1 VASRSAATSVPVRL
15 GPKGIS
21 ELTVVLY
28 QLYGNATLSSRL
40 VYSKRMEIVEDN
52 NAQPDQLNPQDRES
66 SIESDYYY
74 FAVGGQSARLE
85 LRGDWTILNVGELEN
100 IVDELSID
108 RLPVRAIDF
117 QCGGLQAFD
126 LSGAWLLYRTAQRL
140 EALGF
145 ATSFSGFRAEHM
157 KFIDD
162 ALDIDEPP
170 STEEPVLPLLVRL
183 SLAYASKV
191 EKLLQEL
198 RDRYLWFVSMSIGL
212 LATLLNPRRF
222 RWIAT
227 ARHIGD
233 AGINAIGIVALMAF
247 MVAIVLGF
255 QAQTQLA
262 QFGAQIFTID
272 LVSISIL
279 REMGGLLTAILVAGR
294 SGSAFAAEIGVMQ
307 LNEEVSAME
316 TMGISPFETLIIP
329 RLTALLICL
338 PLLIFIADAAGL
350 LGTLAMATLVLDI
363 PLDLA
368 LERFLALNPS
378 KHFMVGMI
386 KAPFFAI
393 VIGMIGTY
401 RGFYVER
408 SADAV
413 GRNTTSAVV
422 ESIFMVI
429 VVDALFSI
437 LFTEIGW

>member
-1 VASRSAATSVPVRL
+1 MASRSAATSVPVRL

-21 ELTVVLY
+21 ELTALVY
-28 QLYGNATLSSRL
+28 QVYGPATQSSSL
-40 VYSKRMEIVEDN
+40 VYSRQMELAEDP
-52 NAQPDQLNPQDRES
+52 NAQTDLLKSQSGES
-66 SIESDYYY
+66 SIESDYYL
-74 FAVGGQSARLE
+74 FAVGAESARLA
-85 LRGDWTILNVGELEN
+85 LRGNWTILNVGELED
-100 IVDELSID
+100 IVDKLSID
-108 RLPVRAIDF
+108 RIPVRVIDF

-162 ALDIDEPP
+162 VLDIDEPP
-170 STEEPVLPLLVRL
+170 LTEEPVLPLLVRL
-183 SLAYASKV
+183 SLSYASNV

-212 LATLLNPRRF
+212 VATLLNPRRF

-227 ARHIGD
+227 ARHIWD
-233 AGINAIGIVALMAF
+233 AGISAIGIVMLMAF

-294 SGSAFAAEIGVMQ
+294 SGSAYAAEIGVMQ
-307 LNEEVSAME
+307 LNEEISAME
-316 TMGISPFETLIIP
+316 TMGIDPFEALIIP
-329 RLTALLICL
+329 RLTALLISL

-350 LGTLAMATLVLDI
+350 MGMLVMATQVLDI
-363 PLDLA
+363 PLELA
-368 LERFLALNPS
+368 LDRFLGLDVTT
-378 KHFMVGMI
+378 HFMAGMV
-386 KAPFFAI
+386 KAPFFAL

-429 VVDALFSI
+429 LVDALFSI

>member
-1 VASRSAATSVPVRL
+1 MIHGDEMDP
-15 GPKGIS
+15 
-21 ELTVVLY
+21 
-28 QLYGNATLSSRL
+28 QSSL
-40 VYSKRMEIVEDN
+40 EHG
-52 NAQPDQLNPQDRES
+52 ES
-66 SIESDYYY
+66 SIESDHYY
-74 FAVGGQSARLE
+74 FAVGSKSAQLA
-85 LRGDWTILNVGELEN
+85 LRGDWTIRNVGELEV
-100 IVDELSID
+100 IVDKLGID
-108 RLPVRAIDF
+108 RIPVRVIDF

-126 LSGAWLLYRTAQRL
+126 LSGAWLLYRTSQRL

-145 ATSFSGFRAEHM
+145 TTSFSGFRAEHM

-162 ALDIDEPP
+162 VLDTDELP
-170 STEEPVLPLLVRL
+170 SIEEPVLPLLVRL
-183 SLAYASKV
+183 SQVYTCNV

-198 RDRYLWFVSMSIGL
+198 RDRYLWFVSMNICL
-212 LATLLNPRRF
+212 LTTLLNPRRF

-227 ARHIGD
+227 ARHISD
-233 AGINAIGIVALMAF
+233 AGISAIGIVALMAF

-316 TMGISPFETLIIP
+316 TMGISPFETLIVP
-329 RLTALLICL
+329 RLAALLICL

-350 LGTLAMATLVLDI
+350 IGMLAMATLVLDI
-363 PLDLA
+363 PLDLV
-368 LERFLALNPS
+368 LQRFLALDPTQ
-378 KHFMVGMI
+378 HFMVGMI

-401 RGFYVER
+401 RGFYVDR

-437 LFTEIGW
+437 LFLEIGL